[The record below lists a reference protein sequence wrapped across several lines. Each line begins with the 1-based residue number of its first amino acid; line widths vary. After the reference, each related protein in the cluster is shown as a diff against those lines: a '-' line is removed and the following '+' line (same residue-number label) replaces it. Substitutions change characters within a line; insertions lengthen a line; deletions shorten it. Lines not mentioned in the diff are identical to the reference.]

1 MAALN
6 LNDREA
12 DIAVNH
18 IDLQNRDYRPT
29 LDEFG
34 AYIRNPVFSHFC
46 AEMTETYS
54 GREKIEY
61 SACSME
67 KGWNVKFQKSGKTL
81 CTIYPREQYFTV
93 MLVIGRREKDAFEAM
108 LPNCCPAM
116 REIYDRT
123 KEGNGQRWLMIDVE
137 DQDQLY
143 RDMLRGIALR
153 SVK

>member
-1 MAALN
+1 MI
-6 LNDREA
+6 DR
-12 DIAVNH
+12 
-18 IDLQNRDYRPT
+18 
-29 LDEFG
+29 LDKSRCPSLEEMG
-34 AYIRNPVFSHFC
+34 EYVGNPLFSQFC
-46 AEMTETYS
+46 AEVKDRYQCAE
-54 GREKIEY
+54 RIEF

-93 MLVIGRREKDAFEAM
+93 MLVIGRREKAAFEAM

>member
-1 MAALN
+1 MM
-6 LNDREA
+6 DR
-12 DIAVNH
+12 
-18 IDLQNRDYRPT
+18 
-29 LDEFG
+29 LDKSRCPSLEEMG
-34 AYIRNPVFSHFC
+34 EYVGNPLFSQFC
-46 AEMTETYS
+46 AEVKDRYQCAE
-54 GREKIEY
+54 RIEF

-108 LPNCCPAM
+108 LPDCCPAM